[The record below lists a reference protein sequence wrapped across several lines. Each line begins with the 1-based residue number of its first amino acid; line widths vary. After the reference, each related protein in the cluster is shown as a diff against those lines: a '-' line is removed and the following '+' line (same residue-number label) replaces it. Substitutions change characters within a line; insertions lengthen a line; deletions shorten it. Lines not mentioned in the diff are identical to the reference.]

1 MDMDGLLVNG
11 SEMACRNGDHEY
23 NPGEVDVVSSNM
35 NGAVGKTLE
44 PKGPHQYEENE
55 LKLDFDA
62 VTIEDSDVHV
72 EDSVAK
78 EGVGVKDADHSGKAQ
93 STNGLG
99 KSKNEKPLSQKKASG
114 TQPLKSRDT
123 KGVAQPTVANGAPA
137 LNSRAKQ
144 SSKSNSS
151 LNEKQVQ
158 TIKQQTGKSEAAP
171 SETVV
176 KKTTLKPLKKA
187 HVAKPEEDLQ
197 SASPTESEIRT
208 RREGGLPNYGFSFK
222 CDERAEK
229 RREFYTK
236 LGEKIQAK
244 EVEKNTMQAKSKES
258 QEAELRQL
266 RKSLN
271 FKATPMP
278 TFYQEPPPPRT
289 ELKKVNIPT
298 TRPKSPKLGRRK
310 SSSPADAE
318 GNNNKTNGS
327 GRLSLDARVIQTT
340 TSTTKDV
347 APVVP
352 KKQPRKSLPRLPS
365 QKTSL
370 IKNNQKTGAPK
381 AAQDDSSTSSK
392 QQLNET
398 CHLPPP
404 RATVTEIEPEDEQ
417 EQGETTVQEVIEAER

>member
-11 SEMACRNGDHEY
+11 SEMACRNGDHDY

-72 EDSVAK
+72 

-123 KGVAQPTVANGAPA
+123 KGVAQPTVANGAP
-137 LNSRAKQ
+137 
-144 SSKSNSS
+144 
-151 LNEKQVQ
+151 EKQVQ
-158 TIKQQTGKSEAAP
+158 TI
-171 SETVV
+171 
-176 KKTTLKPLKKA
+176 
-187 HVAKPEEDLQ
+187 
-197 SASPTESEIRT
+197 
-208 RREGGLPNYGFSFK
+208 
-222 CDERAEK
+222 
-229 RREFYTK
+229 
-236 LGEKIQAK
+236 
-244 EVEKNTMQAKSKES
+244 KES

-289 ELKKVNIPT
+289 ELKKIPT

-327 GRLSLDARVIQTT
+327 GRLSLDARVTQTT
-340 TSTTKDV
+340 TTKDV

-404 RATVTEIEPEDEQ
+404 RAAVTEIEPEDEQ
-417 EQGETTVQEVIEAER
+417 EQGETTVQEVIEAEL

>member
-1 MDMDGLLVNG
+1 MDKDGLLLSDG
-11 SEMACRNGDHEY
+11 SEMAHQNGDHDIDY
-23 NPGEVDVVSSNM
+23 NAGYGEVD
-35 NGAVGKTLE
+35 NGAVGEILE
-44 PKGPHQYEENE
+44 PKGPNQYEENE

-62 VTIEDSDVHV
+62 VTIEDSYVPVQDT
-72 EDSVAK
+72 VAK
-78 EGVGVKDADHSGKAQ
+78 EGVGVKDADHSEKPQ
-93 STNGLG
+93 STKGLG
-99 KSKNEKPLSQKKASG
+99 KSKNEKPMNPKKTSG
-114 TQPLKSRDT
+114 TNPLKGRDS
-123 KGVAQPTVANGAPA
+123 KGVAPATVANGNPAP
-137 LNSRAKQ
+137 NSRAKS
-144 SSKSNSS
+144 SSKSNS

-176 KKTTLKPLKKA
+176 KKPTLKPLKKA
-187 HVAKPEEDLQ
+187 PVAKAEEDVQ
-197 SASPTESEIRT
+197 SASPTESEART

-244 EVEKNTMQAKSKES
+244 EVEKTTMQAKSKES

-310 SSSPADAE
+310 SSSPADAAE
-318 GNNNKTNGS
+318 GNINKSNGS
-327 GRLSLDARVIQTT
+327 GRLSLDSRVTQTT
-340 TSTTKDV
+340 TTKEAV
-347 APVVP
+347 VQPVTS

-370 IKNNQKTGAPK
+370 VKNNPKTGVTA
-381 AAQDDSSTSSK
+381 
-392 QQLNET
+392 
-398 CHLPPP
+398 PP
-404 RATVTEIEPEDEQ
+404 RAKVSDIEPGEEQ
-417 EQGETTVQEVIEAER
+417 ELATSRKEAESGVPEAVEAEI

>member
-158 TIKQQTGKSEAAP
+158 TIK
-171 SETVV
+171 
-176 KKTTLKPLKKA
+176 
-187 HVAKPEEDLQ
+187 
-197 SASPTESEIRT
+197 
-208 RREGGLPNYGFSFK
+208 
-222 CDERAEK
+222 
-229 RREFYTK
+229 
-236 LGEKIQAK
+236 
-244 EVEKNTMQAKSKES
+244 ES

-289 ELKKVNIPT
+289 ELKKIPT

>member
-1 MDMDGLLVNG
+1 VLL
-11 SEMACRNGDHEY
+11 
-23 NPGEVDVVSSNM
+23 
-35 NGAVGKTLE
+35 
-44 PKGPHQYEENE
+44 Q
-55 LKLDFDA
+55 
-62 VTIEDSDVHV
+62 
-72 EDSVAK
+72 

-158 TIKQQTGKSEAAP
+158 TIKQTGKSEAAP

-197 SASPTESEIRT
+197 SASYPYQCISPTESEIRT

-229 RREFYTK
+229 RRE
-236 LGEKIQAK
+236 
-244 EVEKNTMQAKSKES
+244 ES

-289 ELKKVNIPT
+289 ELKKIPT

-327 GRLSLDARVIQTT
+327 GRLSLDARVTQTT
-340 TSTTKDV
+340 TTKDV

-404 RATVTEIEPEDEQ
+404 RAAVTEIEPEDEQ
-417 EQGETTVQEVIEAER
+417 EQGETTVQEVIEAEL

>member
-1 MDMDGLLVNG
+1 VLL
-11 SEMACRNGDHEY
+11 
-23 NPGEVDVVSSNM
+23 
-35 NGAVGKTLE
+35 
-44 PKGPHQYEENE
+44 Q
-55 LKLDFDA
+55 
-62 VTIEDSDVHV
+62 
-72 EDSVAK
+72 

-197 SASPTESEIRT
+197 SASYPYVCS
-208 RREGGLPNYGFSFK
+208 YF
-222 CDERAEK
+222 
-229 RREFYTK
+229 
-236 LGEKIQAK
+236 
-244 EVEKNTMQAKSKES
+244 ES

-289 ELKKVNIPT
+289 ELKKIPT

-327 GRLSLDARVIQTT
+327 GRLSLDARVTQTT
-340 TSTTKDV
+340 TTKDV

-404 RATVTEIEPEDEQ
+404 RAAVTEIEPEDEQ
-417 EQGETTVQEVIEAER
+417 EQGETTVQEVIEAEL

>member
-11 SEMACRNGDHEY
+11 SEMACRNGDHDY

-72 EDSVAK
+72 

-123 KGVAQPTVANGAPA
+123 KGVAQPTVANGAP
-137 LNSRAKQ
+137 
-144 SSKSNSS
+144 
-151 LNEKQVQ
+151 EKQVQ

-197 SASPTESEIRT
+197 SAS
-208 RREGGLPNYGFSFK
+208 EGGLPNYGFSFK

-289 ELKKVNIPT
+289 ELKKIPT

-327 GRLSLDARVIQTT
+327 GRLSLDARVTQTT
-340 TSTTKDV
+340 TTKDV

-404 RATVTEIEPEDEQ
+404 RAAVTEIEPEDEQ
-417 EQGETTVQEVIEAER
+417 EQGETTVQEVIEAEL

>member
-1 MDMDGLLVNG
+1 VLL
-11 SEMACRNGDHEY
+11 
-23 NPGEVDVVSSNM
+23 
-35 NGAVGKTLE
+35 
-44 PKGPHQYEENE
+44 Q
-55 LKLDFDA
+55 
-62 VTIEDSDVHV
+62 
-72 EDSVAK
+72 

-158 TIKQQTGKSEAAP
+158 TIKQTGKSEAAP

-197 SASPTESEIRT
+197 SASYPYQCISPTESEIRT

-289 ELKKVNIPT
+289 ELKKVNVRFHP
-298 TRPKSPKLGRRK
+298 
-310 SSSPADAE
+310 
-318 GNNNKTNGS
+318 N
-327 GRLSLDARVIQTT
+327 SL
-340 TSTTKDV
+340 
-347 APVVP
+347 
-352 KKQPRKSLPRLPS
+352 L
-365 QKTSL
+365 
-370 IKNNQKTGAPK
+370 
-381 AAQDDSSTSSK
+381 
-392 QQLNET
+392 
-398 CHLPPP
+398 C
-404 RATVTEIEPEDEQ
+404 
-417 EQGETTVQEVIEAER
+417 